1 METSLAYALSV
12 EKSVGVEGG
21 TLVELF
27 DSSFVRRLIGIVDGE
42 FDMESSFR
50 VVFRPVLDV

>member
-1 METSLAYALSV
+1 MAYALFV

-50 VVFRPVLDV
+50 VVFRPVLNV